1 MPRAPK
7 KATSRPRKKGDDST
21 NARKRYYR
29 AAERNL
35 AKAEKS
41 SGATAARYRQLARQ
55 NFEDALSTYD
65 PANTQKVS
73 KPIQKL
79 ADQFNIDISEYQQL
93 RQQAFKSTDIR
104 IREQA
109 ESKQR
114 LSIWRSQNVLESNLK
129 DEQFRTELE
138 AREIFNS
145 PIGSRII
152 GGLVDVWR
160 DAATDANGK
169 VDRSKIFSAI
179 QDYFG
184 VDNLADLLDK
194 VEEKIGD
201 ELYKDPGNLEI
212 YDVITILLQTKIA
225 DNTLVD

>member
-7 KATSRPRKKGDDST
+7 KSTSRPRKKGDDST

-29 AAERNL
+29 SAERNL
-35 AKAEKS
+35 KKAEES
-41 SGATAARYRQLARQ
+41 TGATASRYRELARQ

-65 PANTQKVS
+65 PVNTQRVS
-73 KPIQKL
+73 KNIQRL
-79 ADQFNIDISEYQQL
+79 ADEFNVDIKEYQQRRIQAATYDERSL
-93 RQQAFKSTDIR
+93 EQQRNRQQ
-104 IREQA
+104 
-109 ESKQR
+109 
-114 LSIWRSQNVLESNLK
+114 LSIWRSQNVLESNLHDSK
-129 DEQFRTELE
+129 FRAELE

-160 DAATDANGK
+160 DVATDTGGK
-169 VDRSKIFSAI
+169 VDKSKIFGAI
-179 QDYFG
+179 QAYFG

-194 VEEKIGD
+194 IEEKIGE
-201 ELYKDPGNLEI
+201 ELYKDPKNENL
-212 YDVITILLQTKIA
+212 YDSVKITLQTKLI